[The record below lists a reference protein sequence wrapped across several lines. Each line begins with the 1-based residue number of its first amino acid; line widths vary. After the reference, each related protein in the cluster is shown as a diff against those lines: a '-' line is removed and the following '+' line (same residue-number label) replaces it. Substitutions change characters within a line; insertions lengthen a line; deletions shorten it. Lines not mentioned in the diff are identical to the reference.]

1 MQRPADPFTDSKQ
14 RKQNNRLMKRY
25 FLFLIALFAATA
37 AATAQSTVTGRVT
50 DPENTAV
57 GYATVA
63 ALREQLPVAAVAAD
77 AEGRFT
83 LTIKEAGDY
92 TLSISAVGYT
102 TRTQPL
108 KAAGKPIELG
118 DLRLEAGV
126 EVEAVVLTVQ
136 RPIVTTDAEKLA
148 YSVEDDPEAQSSTLE
163 EIIRKVPQLSID
175 ADGNVQMNGQSDY
188 KILVNG
194 HPSNAMSRNFSEV
207 IKSMPANSIKRIEVI
222 TNPSMKYDAEGTGGV
237 LNIITSKARF
247 DGYNGSLNA
256 SYNIADTGTWMT
268 NNSANL
274 AVQTDKLT
282 LSGAFYYSYADGL
295 DKTGGRT
302 VSSLEN
308 LADDSTYKYMNSEG
322 EYGFRFRSLYANLQ
336 ASYQIDSLNLLT
348 AELSAYDGY
357 SRTRQEN
364 VVEYLDAL
372 RDPIRRYKSRNDVR
386 PEWGGYDLDVNYEHT
401 FRREGHTLTFS
412 DNVSIAP
419 PTGQPSEE
427 RITDL
432 VGTAGYGQLFNNN
445 RAQNLSNVLQIDY
458 NNPLGKGQA
467 IEAGFKHNYDYDRQ
481 RSVNT
486 YDESL
491 ETRGD
496 SRLTKHILGLYAGY
510 SYTTQK
516 LAVRFGARLESARY
530 KLSSDDNGVEQHYTS
545 SLTNIVPYAS
555 LTLTPAMGQMFALT
569 YTQRLRRPNVS
580 AMSPYVS
587 ESLTTRTYGNPDL
600 ETGISHSVNLRYS
613 RFTNKWTLAVGLT
626 SNLSDNLA
634 SAYSFIDDEGFI
646 NSTYAN
652 DGRMQFHIGDLSLS
666 YRPSQRLNLSASL
679 RGGWGR
685 YRLPN
690 QGIETEGWS
699 YAQSFNATLGLWKG
713 SRLTLS
719 EYLSLPEISMTN
731 SYGRPFLFT
740 SLRLGQKFLKEKL
753 EFSVAVANPFEKSM
767 KFSQRTETPSYI
779 QRTCAYNYHRGVR
792 FSLSWR
798 FGKQQIAVKQTN
810 RKADTTTESVGGSDK
825 SASAG
830 GGMGGM

>member
-1 MQRPADPFTDSKQ
+1 
-14 RKQNNRLMKRY
+14 MKRY
-25 FLFLIALFAATA
+25 LFLLAALFAATA
-37 AATAQSTVTGRVT
+37 AARAQTVVKGRVT
-50 DPENTAV
+50 DTDNVPV

-63 ALREQLPVAAVAAD
+63 ALRGELPVSAVAAD

-83 LTIKEAGDY
+83 LSVKEAGEY

-102 TRTQPL
+102 AATQPL
-108 KAAGKPIELG
+108 TAAGKLIDLG
-118 DLRLEAGV
+118 DVRLTKGV

-136 RPIVTTDAEKLA
+136 RPIVTADAEKLA

-175 ADGNVQMNGQSDY
+175 ADGNVLMNGQSDY

-194 HPSNAMSRNFSEV
+194 HASNAMSRNFSEV
-207 IKSMPANSIKRIEVI
+207 IKSMPANSIKRIEVV

-247 DGYNGSLNA
+247 DGYNGSVNTSWNFA
-256 SYNIADTGTWMT
+256 ETGMWMT

-295 DKTGGRT
+295 DKTGGTSR
-302 VSSLEN
+302 SSIEN
-308 LADDSTYKYMNSEG
+308 LADGDTYKYMNSAG

-348 AELSAYDGY
+348 AEFSAYDGY

-372 RDPIRRYKSRNDVR
+372 RDPIRRYESHNDAR
-386 PEWGGYDLDVNYEHT
+386 PEWGGYDLGVNYEHT
-401 FRREGHTLTFS
+401 FRREGHTLTLS
-412 DNVSIAP
+412 DNVSLAP

-432 VGTAGYGQLFNNN
+432 VGTAGYASLFADN
-445 RAQNLSNVLQIDY
+445 REQSLSNVLQIDY

-467 IEAGFKHNYDYDRQ
+467 LEAGLKHNYDYDKQ
-481 RSVNT
+481 RSVNI
-486 YDESL
+486 YDQTL
-491 ETRGD
+491 ETNGD
-496 SRLTKHILGLYAGY
+496 TRLTKHILGLYAGY

-516 LAVRFGARLESARY
+516 LSIRFGGRLESARY
-530 KLSSDDNGVEQHYTS
+530 KLQSDDNGERQRYTS
-545 SLTNIVPYAS
+545 NLTNVVPYAS
-555 LTLTPAMGQMFALT
+555 LTLTPATGQMVALS
-569 YTQRLRRPNVS
+569 YTQRLRRPSVS

-587 ESLTTRTYGNPDL
+587 ESATTRVYGNPDL
-600 ETGISHSVNLRYS
+600 ETGVSHSINLRYS

-626 SNLSDNLA
+626 GNLSDNLA
-634 SAYSFIDDEGFI
+634 SRYSFIDDEGFI

-652 DGRMQFHIGDLSLS
+652 DGRMQFYLGDLSLS

-679 RGGWGR
+679 RGGWGK

-699 YAQSFNATLGLWKG
+699 YAQSLNATIGLWKG
-713 SRLTLS
+713 CRLTLS
-719 EYLSLPEISMTN
+719 EYLSLPEISMT
-731 SYGRPFLFT
+731 STYSRPFLFMNI
-740 SLRLGQKFLKEKL
+740 RLGQKFLKEKL
-753 EFSVAVANPFEKSM
+753 ECSIAVANPFEKSM
-767 KFSQRTETPSYI
+767 KFSSCTRTPSYI
-779 QRTCAYNYHRGVR
+779 QRAYNYNRQRGIR

-810 RKADTTTESVGGSDK
+810 RKNDTTTESIGGGDK
-825 SASAG
+825 SAAA

>member
-1 MQRPADPFTDSKQ
+1 
-14 RKQNNRLMKRY
+14 MKRIHL
-25 FLFLIALFAATA
+25 LFVAVFATVAAVSTA
-37 AATAQSTVTGRVT
+37 AAQSLVTGRVVG
-50 DPENTAV
+50 PENEAV

-63 ALREQLPVAAVAAD
+63 ALRDSIPVTAVAAD
-77 AEGRFT
+77 AEGRFS
-83 LTIKEAGDY
+83 LPIKQTGDY
-92 TLSISAVGYT
+92 TLSISAVGYSNLA
-102 TRTQPL
+102 QPL
-108 KAAGKPIELG
+108 RAAGKPIALG
-118 DLRLEAGV
+118 ELRLAQGV

-247 DGYNGSLNA
+247 DGYNGSINTSWNFA
-256 SYNIADTGTWMT
+256 ESGMWMT

-282 LSGAFYYSYADGL
+282 LSGALYYSYADGL
-295 DKTGGRT
+295 DKTGGT
-302 VSSLEN
+302 SQSSLEN
-308 LADDSTYKYMNSEG
+308 LGAEAPYRYMNSTSD
-322 EYGFRFRSLYANLQ
+322 YGFRFRSLYANLQ

-348 AELSAYDGY
+348 AEFTAYDGY
-357 SRTRQEN
+357 SRTRQN
-364 VVEYLDAL
+364 GLIEYLDDASN
-372 RDPIRRYKSRNDVR
+372 PIRRYRSANDVQ
-386 PEWGGYDLDVNYEHT
+386 PEWGGYDLGVNYEHT
-401 FRREGHTLTFS
+401 FGRENHTLTLS
-412 DNVSIAP
+412 ENLSIAP

-432 VGTAGYGQLFNNN
+432 VGSSEYSLLFGNN
-445 RAQNLSNVLQIDY
+445 REQSLSNVLQIDY
-458 NNPLGKGQA
+458 NNPFGSGQGF
-467 IEAGFKHNYDYDRQ
+467 EAGFKHSYDYDKQ

-486 YDESL
+486 YDETL
-491 ETRGD
+491 ETHGD
-496 SRLTKHILGLYAGY
+496 TRLTKHIFALYAGY

-516 LAVRFGARLESARY
+516 LAARFGARLEGARY
-530 KLSSDDNGVEQHYTS
+530 KLESDNDGERQHYTS
-545 SLTNIVPYAS
+545 SLTNVVPYAS
-555 LTLTPAMGQMFALT
+555 LTLTPSQGQMVALS
-569 YTQRLRRPNVS
+569 YTQRLRRPSVS

-587 ESLTTRTYGNPDL
+587 ETLTTRTYGNPDL
-600 ETGISHSVNLRYS
+600 ETGISHSINLRYS
-613 RFTNKWTLAVGLT
+613 RFTNKWTLALGLT
-626 SNLSDNLA
+626 TNFSNNLA
-634 SAYSFIDDEGFI
+634 SSYAFIDDEGFI

-652 DGRMQFHIGDLSLS
+652 DGRMQFYLGDLSLS
-666 YRPSQRLNLSASL
+666 YRPSTKLNLSASL
-679 RGGWGR
+679 RGGWGK

-690 QGIETEGWS
+690 QGIETEGWCYS
-699 YAQSFNATLGLWKG
+699 QMFNATLGLWKG

-719 EYLSLPEISMTN
+719 EYLSLPEPSM
-731 SYGRPFLFT
+731 SSEFRRPILFT
-740 SLRLGQKFLKEKL
+740 SIRLGQKFLKEKL
-753 EFSVAVANPFEKSM
+753 EFSVAVANPFDKSI
-767 KFSQRTETPSYI
+767 KFSQLARTPSYVQHSI
-779 QRTCAYNYHRGVR
+779 NHNRNRGVR

-810 RKADTTTESVGGSDK
+810 RKSDDSSEEVGGSNK

-830 GGMGGM
+830 GGMGM